1 MDFSFLSG
9 IFASPWDILRNIIDI
24 AIIAY
29 VFYRILGLI
38 RGSRAE
44 QLLKGLIIL
53 LVFSVAA
60 SLLHLEMVNW
70 LLEKAWIVFAIA
82 LPIVFQPELRRL
94 LRHRSHYV
102 QVATAIRA
110 LLSSSLLLLLRFTAH
125 YFHRYLHLFR
135 IALYSFR

>member
-1 MDFSFLSG
+1 VDFSFLSG
-9 IFASPWDILRNIIDI
+9 TFASPWDILRNIIDI

-82 LPIVFQPELRRL
+82 LPIVFHQGM
-94 LRHRSHYV
+94 
-102 QVATAIRA
+102 IRFG
-110 LLSSSLLLLLRFTAH
+110 RK
-125 YFHRYLHLFR
+125 
-135 IALYSFR
+135 